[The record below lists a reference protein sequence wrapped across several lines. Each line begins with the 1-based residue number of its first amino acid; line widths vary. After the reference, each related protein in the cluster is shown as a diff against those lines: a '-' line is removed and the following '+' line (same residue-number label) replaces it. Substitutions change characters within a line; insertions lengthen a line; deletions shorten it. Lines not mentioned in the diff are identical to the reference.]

1 MLTAAFW
8 GLIQGLTEFLPI
20 SSSGHLVLVP
30 ALLHMDEPD
39 LATTAVLHLGT
50 LAAVV
55 WYYRKDLINL
65 VHFRTDPGARRII
78 WLLVLGTIPAAVI
91 GVLFDTKIE
100 ILFSEPW
107 LAAVLLIGTGVILSA
122 GLLIPRGVRRLEEGR
137 SGDAVVTG
145 WAQALALLPGI
156 SRSGM
161 TMTAAMAQG
170 FERVEA
176 ARFAFLLAVPAI
188 AGAGIFKGADLIRS
202 GGFEPV
208 VLTGVLTAAVS
219 GYLAISFLVRLLGRV
234 GLAPYA
240 VYCLVFGSI
249 ALWLV

>member
-8 GLIQGLTEFLPI
+8 GLVQGLTEFLPI

-30 ALLHMDEPD
+30 ALLGMDEPD

-55 WYYRKDLINL
+55 WYYRSDLL
-65 VHFRTDPGARRII
+65 RLTRLRTDPGARTILL
-78 WLLVLGTIPAAVI
+78 LLVVGTIPAAVI
-91 GVLFDTKIE
+91 GILFDSKIE
-100 ILFSEPW
+100 IIFTEPW
-107 LAAVLLIGTGVILSA
+107 IAAALLIGTGVILSI
-122 GLLIPRGVRRLEEGR
+122 GLLIPRGDRRVEDGTA
-137 SGDAVVTG
+137 GDAVVVG

-170 FERVEA
+170 YERVEA

-188 AGAGIFKGADLIRS
+188 AGAGLLKGIDLVRN

-208 VLTGVLTAAVS
+208 MLAGVLTAAVS
-219 GYLAISFLVRLLGRV
+219 GYFAIAFLVRLLARA

-240 VYCLVFGSI
+240 VYCIVFGVVAWI
-249 ALWLV
+249 LV

>member
-8 GLIQGLTEFLPI
+8 GLVQGLTEFLPI

-30 ALLHMDEPD
+30 ALLGMEEPD

-55 WYYRKDLINL
+55 WYYRADLLRIRH
-65 VHFRTDPGARRII
+65 VRTDDGARRIL

-91 GVLFDTKIE
+91 GLLFETKIE
-100 ILFSEPW
+100 IIFDEPW
-107 LAAVLLIGTGVILSA
+107 LAALFLIVTGLVLAL
-122 GLLIPRGVRRLEEGR
+122 GLLIPIGDRVVEEGR
-137 SGDAVVTG
+137 SPDALVVG
-145 WAQALALLPGI
+145 WAQALALLPGV

-161 TMTAAMAQG
+161 TMTAAIAQG
-170 FERVEA
+170 FDRVEA

-188 AGAGIFKGADLIRS
+188 AGAGTLQAIDLIRS
-202 GGFEPV
+202 GGFEPAMLAGLV
-208 VLTGVLTAAVS
+208 TAAVS
-219 GYLAISFLVRLLGRV
+219 GYFAIAFLVRLLARA

-240 VYCLVFGSI
+240 VYCIVFG
-249 ALWLV
+249 ALAWILL